1 MNSFNILKKGVS
13 TMKKVMIIFIA
24 VTWMFTGCSLKGPAP
39 SENREAPSGETRA
52 PDQGPKGKAAVYV
65 ADKGEILTAYFDNI
79 DYTVVIKLAG
89 RKEIKL
95 PRAISASG
103 ARYSNGRETFW
114 EHHGEGSY
122 WIGEELIF
130 RGRVKEDNLK

>member
-1 MNSFNILKKGVS
+1 MNSLNIVKKGVS
-13 TMKKVMIIFIA
+13 TMKKIMIILIA
-24 VTWMFTGCSLKGPAP
+24 VTWLFAGCSLKGGAP
-39 SENREAPSGETRA
+39 SESREASSGETQI
-52 PDQGPKGKAAVYV
+52 PDQGARRKAVVYV
-65 ADKGEILTAYFDNI
+65 ADKGEILKAHFNNI
-79 DYTVVIKLAG
+79 DDTVVIKLTG

-130 RGRVKEDNLK
+130 RGRVKEDDLK